1 MRSPQ
6 VRAQSFSPSIR
17 LSATFTGL
25 ASNRFGLQFEVQPHP
40 VTPALY
46 VISIRRT
53 RDLPTDFFF
62 SIRLPSDSTS
72 RWTPLPSAIRLARLT
87 RVWDFHP

>member
-53 RDLPTDFFF
+53 RDLPTDFFSVSGF
-62 SIRLPSDSTS
+62 LQISPHDGHPCLRLYAWHD
-72 RWTPLPSAIRLARLT
+72 
-87 RVWDFHP
+87 